1 MHIFHI
7 VSQSPPNICLIDRS
21 IEVIKMLDSFE
32 ATDILET
39 LLSSEEI
46 SKLID
51 GAISVNIYQMCIVNL
66 TEEEVTAQVTT
77 LLYFHIDYHYH
88 SIV

>member
-1 MHIFHI
+1 
-7 VSQSPPNICLIDRS
+7 
-21 IEVIKMLDSFE
+21 MLDSFE

-51 GAISVNIYQMCIVNL
+51 DAISVNVYQICIVNL

-77 LLYFHIDYHYH
+77 LL
-88 SIV
+88 